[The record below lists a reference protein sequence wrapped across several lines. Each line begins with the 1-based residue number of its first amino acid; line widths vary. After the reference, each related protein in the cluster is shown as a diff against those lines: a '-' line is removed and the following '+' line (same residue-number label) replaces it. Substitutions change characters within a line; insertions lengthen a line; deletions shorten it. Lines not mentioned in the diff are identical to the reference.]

1 MPLQTI
7 DNPYDS
13 NNPVSQIIN
22 NSLRGWG
29 YNFYNK
35 DNQLEADDRLIRTK
49 ISDYLGLMRTA
60 LRNFESGYRAEF
72 LPPPTSANPFPDSK
86 AIAFVKKIKKTDI
99 QLEHVETLIRGAS
112 TPGGDKN
119 WQRHRDQRETLAT
132 LAQIDEALMIKITD
146 FHQSLGDNYHEESL
160 PKLDYFLQDFESDF
174 KKRQEFLRIQLFR
187 ESIRF

>member
-1 MPLQTI
+1 MPLQSV

-13 NNPVSQIIN
+13 QNPVNQIIN

-29 YNFYNK
+29 YNFYNQ

-60 LRNFESGYRAEF
+60 LRNYDAVYRAEF

-86 AIAFVKKIKKTDI
+86 AIAFVKKIKKTDT
-99 QLEHVETLIRGAS
+99 QLEHVETMVRGAS

-132 LAQIDEALMIKITD
+132 LARIDEALMVKITD
-146 FHQSLGDNYHEESL
+146 FHRELGDIYHEESL
-160 PKLDYFLQDFESDF
+160 PKLDTFLQNFESEF
-174 KKRQEFLRIQLFR
+174 KKRQEFLRIQLFK
-187 ESIRF
+187 ENIHF